1 MNILCFTKC
10 LKDRVDRK
18 TDNSKSDYDLLVRLV
33 LFFGRPEPESFL
45 FLFTADALS
54 FPSFVSRFG
63 PVLDLGLRFSMFPR
77 DLGFLARVYG
87 GLGTLCLFLNHQP

>member
-33 LFFGRPEPESFL
+33 LFFGRPEPELKKLVRSAEKEVKL
-45 FLFTADALS
+45 
-54 FPSFVSRFG
+54 
-63 PVLDLGLRFSMFPR
+63 LDDRIQR
-77 DLGFLARVYG
+77 DYDHYDSYDDTERIFYEL
-87 GLGTLCLFLNHQP
+87 